1 MNGKIRL
8 CQLSGINSAKTIVS
22 LTNAEIMSLW
32 VINEDWQRACHNY
45 LGEINNKC
53 PKSKHKELIERSN
66 CILPRTVKRTPIP
79 EAPTF
84 YTDANKMRWQI
95 TSQIK

>member
-32 VINEDWQRACHNY
+32 GSIKTGIELVVITWAKLITNTQKANEY
-45 LGEINNKC
+45 
-53 PKSKHKELIERSN
+53 SS
-66 CILPRTVKRTPIP
+66 
-79 EAPTF
+79 
-84 YTDANKMRWQI
+84 
-95 TSQIK
+95 

>member
-32 VINEDWQRACHNY
+32 VINEDWLRVCSNY
-45 LGEINNKC
+45 LGEINNKHL
-53 PKSKHKELIERSN
+53 KSKHICSL
-66 CILPRTVKRTPIP
+66 
-79 EAPTF
+79 
-84 YTDANKMRWQI
+84 
-95 TSQIK
+95 